1 VHPQLRVDAES
12 AAQVRLKA
20 AASAAVATPRCKRLN
35 SRHRSAHRTRT
46 RGLTRRLP
54 TLHLQVDALLAP
66 DVFDRP
72 AALLSV
78 QLAGAPAGSSVA
90 DARFGVP
97 VAARA
102 LSGGAAAV
110 VAALAPLLGAALPE
124 ACAAPCDAACLS
136 AALGGEALPEGL
148 PLDDPSVAALV
159 SELGCFLSS
168 ARAAAASPELAQH
181 VSARLGAYAAVV
193 RAHGVGSD
201 AERAAAQLLASTLSA
216 ALAALADA
224 HDGAAAA
231 HVVLLSEDEPA
242 LRRTLLQAPAAAT
255 RDVNAWYAKV
265 AAFGVGILLLVAA
278 IGTIV
283 CLCSMPTGTDTL
295 LYARTKAD

>member
-1 VHPQLRVDAES
+1 
-12 AAQVRLKA
+12 
-20 AASAAVATPRCKRLN
+20 
-35 SRHRSAHRTRT
+35 
-46 RGLTRRLP
+46 
-54 TLHLQVDALLAP
+54 VDALLAP

-78 QLAGAPAGSSVA
+78 QLSGAPAGSSVA
-90 DARFGVP
+90 DARFDVP

-110 VAALAPLLGAALPE
+110 AAALAPLLGEELPA
-124 ACAAPCDAACLS
+124 ACAAPCDAACLA
-136 AALGGEALPEGL
+136 AALGDVPLPEGL

-159 SELGCFLSS
+159 SELGCFLSG

-181 VSARLGAYAAVV
+181 VSARLGAYAGVA
-193 RAHGVGSD
+193 RAHGAGSD

-231 HVVLLSEDEPA
+231 HVVLLTEEEPA
-242 LRRTLLQAPAAAT
+242 LRRTLLQTPTAAAG

-295 LYARTKAD
+295 LYARTKAE